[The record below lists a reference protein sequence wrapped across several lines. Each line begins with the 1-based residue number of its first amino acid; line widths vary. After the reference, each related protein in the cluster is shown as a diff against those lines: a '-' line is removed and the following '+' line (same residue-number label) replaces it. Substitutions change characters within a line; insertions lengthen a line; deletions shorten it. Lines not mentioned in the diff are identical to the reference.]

1 MILFIEQAIM
11 LTFIG
16 NKGEKTMKKTIIITK
31 LFVIS
36 ATLFMLSNLGCL
48 NTISAYALNKLYYIS
63 TSSSAWIEE
72 TKDNTTSY
80 AELYLTSVYPNT
92 PIYCRLYDYNLSP
105 LTNQSQLISNTTS
118 YLYYSQFV
126 PFGSVVKAH
135 FVTGYYPVSF
145 SCSFIP

>member
-80 AELYLTSVYPNT
+80 
-92 PIYCRLYDYNLSP
+92 
-105 LTNQSQLISNTTS
+105 
-118 YLYYSQFV
+118 LYYSQFV